1 MCTGINFTQSVVLH
15 GVNLSPWMYLLQAT
29 SKSIIILVA
38 IFSLSGY
45 MNSELGTW
53 NQQHFMSIR
62 QAWYVY
68 IIEHK
73 SVYYKVTSK
82 E

>member
-1 MCTGINFTQSVVLH
+1 MCTGINFTQSVVLP
-15 GVNLSPWMYLLQAT
+15 GVNLTPWVYLLPAT
-29 SKSIIILVA
+29 CKSIIIMVA
-38 IFSLSGY
+38 ILSLSGY

-53 NQQHFMSIR
+53 NQQHFISIR

-73 SVYYKVTSK
+73 SVYYKVTSQ